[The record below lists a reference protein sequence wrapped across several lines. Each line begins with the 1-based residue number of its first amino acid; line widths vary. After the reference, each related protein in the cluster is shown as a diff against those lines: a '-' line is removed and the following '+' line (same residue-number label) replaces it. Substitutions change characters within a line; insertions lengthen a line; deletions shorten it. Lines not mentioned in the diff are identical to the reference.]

1 MDGSR
6 DGDVT
11 TLHVNGRYRN
21 RFEDVENFEV
31 VEQEVEEEA
40 EQREE

>member
-11 TLHVNGRYRN
+11 TLHVNGRYRS

-31 VEQEVEEEA
+31 VEEEA